1 MKIIFLIIPIILF
14 FISCNSKNIP
24 TEPDQ
29 KEIEREFTKSIERV
43 FTNNF
48 ERDLIFNAES
58 IYPNR
63 DSVLVHISS
72 YIPQYSIPDS
82 NLWFYEVFEG
92 VLIPFAV
99 ASKAISYYNY
109 LIDSLSANNG
119 YNFFITANYE
129 YRAGIEFKENY
140 TFEGEDPITG
150 EPLPTVSFE
159 NVYVVEMSLKWEDYC
174 GMECGLWFFHK
185 RIVVFDEFGNLLS
198 VFFDGPIPIAVS

>member
-1 MKIIFLIIPIILF
+1 MKKLFQIIPFIFL
-14 FISCNSKNIP
+14 FISCTSENVP
-24 TEPDQ
+24 VGPER
-29 KEIEREFTKSIERV
+29 KEIKREFTKSIERIA
-43 FTNNF
+43 TLNF
-48 ERDLIFNAES
+48 ERDLIFSAES

-63 DSVLVHISS
+63 DSVLSYMSI
-72 YIPQYSIPDS
+72 YIPQSSIPDS

-99 ASKAISYYNY
+99 ASKAISYYND